1 MIYFFKSYPRVAGAV
16 LTRFASGE
24 EAHRGPLIA
33 GALAAAVLA
42 AQPAWAQDGPA
53 IKFQV
58 YQGGPQILPLIAQ
71 EQKFFEANNVNVEF
85 ITVQTG
91 PQAANALVS
100 GSIDLAILSPL
111 NVAPLLAEGIELSA
125 VSGLQKVFV
134 SLVGSKGAETGW
146 PQSLEALRGKSIGI
160 LALGAAG
167 HMICEEALRAAGLS
181 SSDYT
186 FVSTGTELGTG
197 TALEQGAIDAGCM
210 NPQTRIPLTTKG
222 FPVLFNYLEP
232 EMDEDEYPETFR
244 PILNLSFVQLW
255 GRSDWVN
262 DNQDKVETLVEAL
275 AKANV
280 WMNDPKN
287 FQAIADTVRGSIY
300 DIPSFEGEQFD
311 SYIRSL
317 IQAHRLLFTQDDGE
331 TWKDVV
337 KSSMS
342 LDIPD
347 WTEWVA
353 ESAPGSEEE
362 LSVLAQEQ

>member
-1 MIYFFKSYPRVAGAV
+1 MTDHHTTLEA
-16 LTRFASGE
+16 AS
-24 EAHRGPLIA
+24 AALLQLVTKTALRAPLLA
-33 GALAAAVLA
+33 ALAVACLAGQPVLA
-42 AQPAWAQDGPA
+42 QDDAP
-53 IKFQV
+53 IRFQV

-71 EQKFFEANNVNVEF
+71 EQGFFESHGLRVEF
-85 ITVQTG
+85 VTVQTG

-100 GSIDLAILSPL
+100 GSIDLAILAPL

-146 PQSLEALRGKSIGI
+146 PQALQELRGKSIGV

-167 HMICEEALRAAGLS
+167 HMICEEALHAAGLS

-186 FVSTGTELGTG
+186 FVGTGTELSTG
-197 TALEQGAIDAGCM
+197 AALEQGAIDAGCM

-222 FPVLFNYLEP
+222 FPVLFNFLEP
-232 EMDEDEYPETFR
+232 EMDVAEYPEEFQ

-255 GRSDWVN
+255 GRSEWIEEN
-262 DNQDKVETLVEAL
+262 AGRIQNLVEAL
-275 AKANV
+275 AEANA
-280 WMNDPKN
+280 WMNDPAN
-287 FQAIADTVRGSIY
+287 FDRVASIVRGSIY
-300 DIPSFEGEQFD
+300 DIPSFEGEQFA

-317 IQAHRLLFTQDDGE
+317 IQAHRLLFTEDDGE
-331 TWKDVV
+331 TWEDVV

-353 ESAPGSEEE
+353 DSAPNSKEE
-362 LSVLAQEQ
+362 LAAFAAAE